1 MQVIRQLNN
10 SNTISATNQSIQNF
24 SQDLKKKVSL
34 VNEEKSSD
42 LNTGKNVNNKLHDQ
56 DISNVDPSNEIDQIN
71 KHEVYEQF
79 KKHNIN
85 RDQLIN
91 LLRDIDPMSG
101 NTKDWLDS
109 NGLYNEEEKK
119 KVADEIRSAYTISTI
134 QNCQDITFLQLL
146 LKNYSRGS

>member
-56 DISNVDPSNEIDQIN
+56 DISNVDPSNEID
-71 KHEVYEQF
+71 
-79 KKHNIN
+79 
-85 RDQLIN
+85 
-91 LLRDIDPMSG
+91 
-101 NTKDWLDS
+101 
-109 NGLYNEEEKK
+109 
-119 KVADEIRSAYTISTI
+119 
-134 QNCQDITFLQLL
+134 
-146 LKNYSRGS
+146 